1 MEAIGAYLALSKVD
15 LGGKLEQGQNACMHA
30 WVDLASKVES
40 HRKVESYRKVHP
52 GPPSWTRSAKS
63 AKLGGNGGKPI
74 EIFI

>member
-1 MEAIGAYLALSKVD
+1 MEAIVAYLALSKVD

-52 GPPSWTRSAKS
+52 GPPS
-63 AKLGGNGGKPI
+63 
-74 EIFI
+74 